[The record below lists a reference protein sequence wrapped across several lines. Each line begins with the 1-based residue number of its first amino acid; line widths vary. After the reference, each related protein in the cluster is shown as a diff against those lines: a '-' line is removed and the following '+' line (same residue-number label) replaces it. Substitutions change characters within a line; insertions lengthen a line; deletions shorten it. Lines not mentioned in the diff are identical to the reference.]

1 MRSFCLGASLT
12 APTVF
17 FPVASKFKIQNSKL
31 KIYSSLS
38 PKSRMTTSATTPDYR
53 ALMQQALLKIDR
65 LQAKVK
71 TLEGAK
77 NEPIAIV
84 GMGCRLPGGI
94 QTPEQYW
101 QQLMAGFNGV
111 TEIPASRWDID
122 AYYSPELDAPGK
134 MSTRYGGFLEDIDQ
148 FDAQFFG
155 IAPRE
160 VKSLDPQQRLLLEV
174 AWEALERANQPA
186 EQVFN
191 SATGVFVG
199 ICNNDY
205 SQVLRAAGD
214 VSDID
219 AYYGTGNALSVAA
232 GRLSYLL
239 GLTGPSLSVDTAC
252 SSSLV
257 TIHLACQS
265 LRQGD
270 CDLALAGG
278 VNLLLSPET
287 TINFSKARM
296 MAPDGRCKTFDA
308 SADGY
313 VRGEGCGLVV
323 LKRLSQ
329 AEAEGDRVLAVIR
342 GSAVNQDGRSGGLTV
357 PNGPSQQAVIRQALK
372 QGNIEPSLVS
382 YIEAHGTGTALGDP
396 IELEALGTVFG
407 RDRPDNNPLLVGSAK
422 TNLGHLE
429 GAAGVAGLMKA
440 VLALQHSTIPAHL
453 NCQTPTDRVN
463 WQKLA
468 LQVPTETTPWPAA
481 AARKIAGVSSFGFSG
496 TNAHIVLE
504 APPASETPQ
513 VAKIPERPYHLLTL
527 AAKTETALNQLAAR
541 YCDYLR
547 ETDASLAD
555 ICFTA
560 NQFRTTFSHRLAIAA
575 PDAKAAQKF
584 LAQPTS
590 TIRGSATKTT
600 PKVAFLFTGQGSQCI
615 GMGRQLYDT
624 LPPFRQTL
632 DQCQEIL
639 RPYLETPLLEVLYP
653 AAADTA
659 AMTALLNQTAYS
671 QPALFAVEYA
681 LAQTWISWGIQ
692 PAVMMGHSVGEYVAA
707 CLAGVFSLEEGLRL
721 IAERGRLMQALPAT
735 GTMVA
740 VFASADT
747 LQSFLRD
754 DLTIAAY
761 NGPES
766 QVVSGSEEA
775 IAALS
780 RQLEQAG
787 IETRSLAVSHAFHSS
802 LMQPMVA
809 DFKAVA
815 QQIEFKVPQRPIVST
830 VTGRDIGDEMAT
842 AAYWCEHILKP
853 VRFANAMDALAAGGD
868 RLFLEV
874 GPKPILLSMGRRC
887 LTQSDL
893 HWLPSLRPNQPAWQ
907 TMLTSL
913 GHLYTQGCTVNW
925 PALEAPYPTRQRLE
939 LPTYPFQRQRHWIG
953 AVSQP
958 VHSPAKPNITYQVTW
973 QAQPHVVSDRSPL
986 QSGAWLILADST
998 SLGEA
1003 LAQRLIQQGHQC
1015 VLVYG
1020 NADDVSQE
1028 VTAGS
1033 EIYSAGAETPQA
1045 LAALLEDSGALA
1057 GRSFSGVIHLWGLTT
1072 TLSEISSSSVL
1083 NQAQQAGCG
1092 TVLQLLQS
1100 LVKSQKLV
1108 ALPKLWLI
1116 TQGAIPTPSHST
1128 PHTPNPLPSLLHGLG
1143 RVIALEHPDLW
1154 GGLIDIAAQEND
1166 WAAIADV
1173 LLPDLLQP
1181 TGEDQIAL
1189 RDGQRYVLRLQSFAA
1204 SEKQPLPLKSDG
1216 TYWITGGLGALG
1228 LEIAHWLADQGART
1242 LLLTGRSGA
1251 SEQAQQQITR
1261 LRHRGVTVQIALADV
1276 TQSAALEK
1284 VLAQIERSLPPLRGI
1299 IHAAGILDDGILLHQ
1314 SWPQFERVL
1323 APKVTGAWHLHCLTR
1338 SLPLDFFVTFSS
1350 IASVLGS
1357 PGQGNYA
1364 AANAFLDALAHHRHA
1379 LGLPA
1384 LSINWGPW
1392 AEGGMATRL
1401 DARHQSRLAQRGL
1414 TPLSSDQALAALTTL
1429 MSEHLPQV
1437 AVMEVDWPRFG
1448 AQMQSGRSLPL
1459 LTDLIPETEV
1469 PVPVTAPQPAIW
1481 QDKLADTE
1489 NGSRRAL
1496 LIHLLQVEVM
1506 TVLGLEADA
1515 MPDVNQG
1522 FFDLGMDS
1530 LMAVELKSRIETGLG
1545 CALPSTLAF
1554 TAPTIGDLADY
1565 IVEEV
1570 LPWEAATVPPPTTDS
1585 QTEQARATEQAMT
1598 QTVTAIEHLSEAEVE
1613 ASITAKLS
1621 KLEALLGQE

>member
-1 MRSFCLGASLT
+1 MS
-12 APTVF
+12 
-17 FPVASKFKIQNSKL
+17 
-31 KIYSSLS
+31 
-38 PKSRMTTSATTPDYR
+38 TSATTPDYR
-53 ALMQQALLKIDR
+53 TLMQQALLKIDH

-71 TLEGAK
+71 TLEGDK

-94 QTPEQYW
+94 ETPEQYW
-101 QQLMAGFNGV
+101 QQLMSGFDGI
-111 TEIPASRWDID
+111 TEIPSSRWDID
-122 AYYSPELDAPGK
+122 TYYSADLNAPGK
-134 MSTRYGGFLEDIDQ
+134 MSTRYGGFLQDIDQ

-174 AWEALERANQPA
+174 AWEALERANQPSDR
-186 EQVFN
+186 VFN

-214 VSDID
+214 VNNID

-329 AEAEGDRVLAVIR
+329 AEAEGDRILAVIR

-372 QGNIEPSLVS
+372 QGGIEPNLVS
-382 YIEAHGTGTALGDP
+382 YVEAHGTGTALGDP
-396 IELEALGTVFG
+396 IELEALGAVFG
-407 RDRPDNNPLLVGSAK
+407 RDRADDTALLVGSAK

-429 GAAGVAGLMKA
+429 GAAGIAGLMKV
-440 VLALQHSTIPAHL
+440 VLALQHAVIPPHL
-453 NCQTPTDRVN
+453 NCPTPTDRVN
-463 WQKLA
+463 WQTLA
-468 LQVPTETTPWPAA
+468 LQVPTETTPWPAEA
-481 AARKIAGVSSFGFSG
+481 SRKIAGVSSFGFSG

-504 APPASETPQ
+504 AAPQSSVSLNAERLAASHRFTHEKT
-513 VAKIPERPYHLLTL
+513 ERKEISDRPFHLLTL
-527 AAKTETALNQLAAR
+527 SAKTEAALNQLAAR
-541 YCDYLR
+541 YRDCLATTA
-547 ETDASLAD
+547 EPFAD

-560 NQFRTTFSHRLAIAA
+560 NQFRTRLSHRLAIAA
-575 PDAKAAQKF
+575 PDAQTAQRL

-590 TIRGSATKTT
+590 VMRGTAAQSA
-600 PKVAFLFTGQGSQCI
+600 PKVAFLFTGQGSQTVE
-615 GMGRQLYDT
+615 MGRQLYET
-624 LPPFRQTL
+624 LPAFRQIL
-632 DQCQEIL
+632 EQCQAIL
-639 RPYLETPLLEVLYP
+639 RPDLETSLLDVLYP
-653 AAADTA
+653 AAADA
-659 AMTALLNQTAYS
+659 SAMTALLNQTAYS

-681 LAQTWISWGIQ
+681 LAQTWMSWGIQ
-692 PAVMMGHSVGEYVAA
+692 PSVVMGHSVGEYVAA
-707 CLAGVFSLEEGLRL
+707 CIAGVFSLEDGLRL

-740 VFASADT
+740 VFASAAQ
-747 LQSFLRD
+747 LQPFLSKG
-754 DLTIAAY
+754 LTIAAD

-766 QVVSGSEEA
+766 QVVSGSEAA
-775 IAALS
+775 IATLCT
-780 RQLEQAG
+780 QLTQAG
-787 IETRSLAVSHAFHSS
+787 IETRRLAVSHAFHSP

-809 DFKAVA
+809 DFEAVA
-815 QQIEFKVPQRPIVST
+815 QQMAFHSPKIPLIST
-830 VTGRDIGDEMAT
+830 VTGQGIGDEMTSAT
-842 AAYWCEHILKP
+842 YWCDHILQP
-853 VRFANAMDALAAGGD
+853 VRFAEAMDTLAEQGY
-868 RLFLEV
+868 RLYLEV
-874 GPKPILLSMGRRC
+874 GPKPILLGMGRRC
-887 LTQSDL
+887 LPQADVQ
-893 HWLPSLRPNQPAWQ
+893 WLPSLRPQQEDWQ
-907 TMLTSL
+907 TVLTSL
-913 GHLYTQGCTVNW
+913 GHLYTQGCEINW
-925 PALEAPYPTRQRLE
+925 QVLEAPYPVRQRLE
-939 LPTYPFQRQRHWIG
+939 LPTYPFQRQRYWVG
-953 AVSQP
+953 AAPQP
-958 VHSPAKPNITYQVTW
+958 SKLPAQPEMTYQVTW
-973 QAQPHVVSDRSPL
+973 QVQPPAISDRPTTL
-986 QSGAWLILADST
+986 ESGVWLILADST
-998 SLGEA
+998 GLGEA

-1020 NADDVSQE
+1020 DADGSTPDVLAGPE
-1028 VTAGS
+1028 V
-1033 EIYSAGAETPQA
+1033 YHAGAETPVA
-1045 LAALLEDSGALA
+1045 LAALLEEDGALA
-1057 GRSFSGVIHLWGLTT
+1057 GRSFSGVIHLWGLSNSRFEMVSPAA
-1072 TLSEISSSSVL
+1072 LD
-1083 NQAQQAGCG
+1083 QAQQAGCG
-1092 TVLQLLQS
+1092 SVLQLLQS
-1100 LVKSQKLV
+1100 LVTAHKLV

-1116 TQGAIPTPSHST
+1116 TQGAVAAGRTQTPTPAT
-1128 PHTPNPLPSLLHGLG
+1128 TAPNPLSHRPIAPSSSNTSSIAPSQSLLWGLG

-1154 GGLIDIAAQEND
+1154 GGLIDLSPEETD
-1166 WAAIADV
+1166 WGAIADA
-1173 LLPDLLQP
+1173 LLLDLLQP
-1181 TGEDQIAL
+1181 TGKDQIAL
-1189 RDGQRYVLRLQSFAA
+1189 RGGQRYVPRLQPVTIPERRS
-1204 SEKQPLPLKSDG
+1204 LPLRSNG

-1242 LLLTGRSGA
+1242 LVLTGRSGA
-1251 SEQAQQQITR
+1251 SDQAQQRITQ
-1261 LRHRGVTVQIALADV
+1261 LRRRGVTVQIARADV
-1276 TQSAALEK
+1276 TQSAALDK
-1284 VLAQIERSLPPLRGI
+1284 VLAQIARSLPPLRGV

-1314 SWPQFERVL
+1314 NWAQFERAL
-1323 APKVTGAWHLHCLTR
+1323 APKVAGAWHLHRLTR

-1350 IASVLGS
+1350 IASLLGS

-1401 DARHQSRLAQRGL
+1401 DTRHQSRLAQRGL
-1414 TPLSSDQALAALTTL
+1414 TPLTSEQALTVLTPL
-1429 MSEHLPQV
+1429 MSERLPQV
-1437 AVMEVDWPRFG
+1437 AVMNVDWSRFG
-1448 AQMQSGRSLPL
+1448 MAIKGGRSLPL
-1459 LTDLIPETEV
+1459 LTDLLPATDV
-1469 PVPVTAPQPAIW
+1469 SAPAMTPQPAVW
-1481 QDKLADTE
+1481 RDKLADAE
-1489 NGSRRAL
+1489 DGSRRSL
-1496 LIHLLQVEVM
+1496 LTHLLQVEVM

-1515 MPDVNQG
+1515 MPEVDQG

-1554 TAPTIGDLADY
+1554 TAPTISDLADY
-1565 IVEEV
+1565 IAEDV
-1570 LPWEAATVPPPTTDS
+1570 LQWESTAADPNA
-1585 QTEQARATEQAMT
+1585 QQQQAADDVMA
-1598 QTVTAIEHLSEAEVE
+1598 QTVAAIEHLSEAEVN
-1613 ASITAKLS
+1613 ASIAAKLS